1 MRKPTVSKTGS
12 RNLLGIC
19 GLFAAAFA
27 GAQSVTPPQG
37 YIAFDRAF
45 DGPPPTSWNGTQT
58 GYSSFDYDFMLANTS
73 AELAG
78 TFWANN
84 ISFHN
89 STSALPANH
98 VGGDQGGYVGVQ
110 VKSATESIA
119 IFSIWWA
126 LDARPGPGAECVE
139 AVEAWYNDDRPWEP
153 RIHKMSDADPS
164 RPVAGGPFRSCRLP
178 ISLEPDKHYRLRLVE
193 VADAREPDE
202 PEWWAATFTDIS
214 TGTEQ
219 YIGQLQVPGSWS
231 WLQGNA
237 GGFIEHF
244 GPMPQGCESIPA
256 TSSAFL
262 AATANNGSATSSMSA
277 RLYGQCEAA
286 LQPHT
291 TIDCRDGRCQV
302 DIAR

>member
-1 MRKPTVSKTGS
+1 MINRTTRTIGLVSAIFCPLLVADSAIAQTTVS
-12 RNLLGIC
+12 
-19 GLFAAAFA
+19 
-27 GAQSVTPPQG
+27 PPQG
-37 YIAFDRAF
+37 YIAFDRVF
-45 DGPPPTSWNGTQT
+45 DGPPPTASNGTQT
-58 GYSSFDYDFMLANTS
+58 GYYAFDYDFTLGNTS
-73 AELAG
+73 EELAG

-84 ISFHN
+84 INFHN
-89 STSALPANH
+89 SSSALPPNH

-126 LDARPGPGAECVE
+126 LDARPGPDAHCVE

-153 RIHKMSDADPS
+153 RIHAMSDTDPS

-178 ISLEPDKHYRLRLVE
+178 ISLQPNTPYRLRLVE
-193 VADAREPDE
+193 VADAREPDA
-202 PEWWAATFTDIS
+202 PEWWGATFTNLS
-214 TGTEQ
+214 TGEEQ
-219 YIGQLQVPGSWS
+219 WIGQLQVPGSWS
-231 WLQGNA
+231 WLQSSA

-244 GPMPQGCESIPA
+244 GPMPAGCDSIPA

-262 AATANNGSATSSMSA
+262 ATSANNGDATSSNSA

-291 TIDCRDGRCQV
+291 NIQCRDGRCQV